1 MKRGDAHHLSLQYGP
16 HADVVAG
23 WWDTLTEAE
32 QAGVS
37 YGALELFF
45 AELEASPDSA
55 LQDLEQTPWWNFT
68 AYMLEIPQ
76 SERLCNWLQYSVAD
90 K

>member
-1 MKRGDAHHLSLQYGP
+1 MKRGDVHHLSLQYGP

-23 WWDTLTEAE
+23 WWDTLTEKE
-32 QAGVS
+32 QESVS

-45 AELEASPDSA
+45 AELEDNPEGTLSE
-55 LQDLEQTPWWNFT
+55 LKQTPWLNFT

-76 SERLCNWLQYSVAD
+76 SERLCKWLQYSIPAE
-90 K
+90 